1 MNPELFEIFKIILS
15 SVSGGLMVK
24 IVDWL
29 ANRGMN
35 KADEIKTLQDFWHA
49 EFERLDNEVKDLRA
63 ELEGKELDIE
73 AITTKYRELQVDYRN
88 VQTLLKQ
95 RDERI
100 SEQDKKIRSQDGIIQ
115 KLSNR
120 IEELENL
127 MRESGI
133 DPDKA
138 KGD

>member
-1 MNPELFEIFKIILS
+1 MNPELFEILKIILS

-29 ANRGMN
+29 ANRGKN

-49 EFERLDNEVKDLRA
+49 EFERLEGEVKDLRK
-63 ELEGKELDIE
+63 ELNGKELDIE
-73 AITTKYRELQVDYRN
+73 LITTKSRELQKDYRD
-88 VQTLLKQ
+88 VQELL
-95 RDERI
+95 RLR
-100 SEQDKKIRSQDGIIQ
+100 DKKICDQDGIIE

-120 IEELENL
+120 IKELEEL
-127 MRESGI
+127 MRKSGI
-133 DPDKA
+133 DPDKG

>member
-1 MNPELFEIFKIILS
+1 MNPELFEILKIILS

-29 ANRGMN
+29 ANRGKN

-49 EFERLDNEVKDLRA
+49 EFERLEGEVKDLRK
-63 ELEGKELDIE
+63 ELNGKELDIE
-73 AITTKYRELQVDYRN
+73 LITTKYRELQKDYRD
-88 VQTLLKQ
+88 VQELL
-95 RDERI
+95 RLR
-100 SEQDKKIRSQDGIIQ
+100 DKKICDQDGIIE

-120 IEELENL
+120 IKELEEL
-127 MRESGI
+127 MRKSGI
-133 DPDKA
+133 DPDKG